1 MGGDVRH
8 LDQGMDRRLSMV
20 GVLEGC
26 VGGVSSVWLE
36 GRSGGGAGGFRR

>member
-1 MGGDVRH
+1 MRH

-26 VGGVSSVWLE
+26 VGGVSNVWLE
-36 GRSGGGAGGFRR
+36 GCSGGGAGGFRM

>member
-20 GVLEGC
+20 GVLDGC
-26 VGGVSSVWLE
+26 VGGVRNVWLE
-36 GRSGGGAGGFRR
+36 GDFGEVRRGR